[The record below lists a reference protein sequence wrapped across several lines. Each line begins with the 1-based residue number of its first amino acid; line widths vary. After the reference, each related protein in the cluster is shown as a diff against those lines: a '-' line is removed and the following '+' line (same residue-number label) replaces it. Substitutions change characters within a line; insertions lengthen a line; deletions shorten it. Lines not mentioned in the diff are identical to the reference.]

1 MLDSSTVVE
10 MGECAST
17 HTYLRCPVAQKIILH
32 HIVFSLLFK
41 WYSSNL
47 QNESK
52 FETTSRFIVEKI
64 TFNERPFCTVCL
76 WEAI

>member
-1 MLDSSTVVE
+1 MLDFSTFVE
-10 MGECAST
+10 MGECASKQ
-17 HTYLRCPVAQKIILH
+17 TYLRCPVAQKISLH

-41 WYSSNL
+41 RYGPNL

-52 FETTSRFIVEKI
+52 FETTSRFIVEKM